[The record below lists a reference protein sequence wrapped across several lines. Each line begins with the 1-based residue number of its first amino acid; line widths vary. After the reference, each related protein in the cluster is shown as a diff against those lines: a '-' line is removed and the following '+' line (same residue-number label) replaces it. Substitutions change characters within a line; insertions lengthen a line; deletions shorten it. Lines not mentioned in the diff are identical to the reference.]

1 MWALHEEE
9 MDLST
14 HTSREKAGAFE
25 SEKSSSLYF
34 ELILTT
40 VHVISRDLQFNT
52 VTFTPNYL
60 SNDDARRYRSFFLT
74 IPYPRSRFI
83 RHNSASLFLN
93 RNRI

>member
-14 HTSREKAGAFE
+14 HSSGEKATAFE

-40 VHVISRDLQFNT
+40 VYRTGVGRQIMNI
-52 VTFTPNYL
+52 YL
-60 SNDDARRYRSFFLT
+60 LSKVFEIDSIHLY
-74 IPYPRSRFI
+74 
-83 RHNSASLFLN
+83 HK
-93 RNRI
+93 

>member
-34 ELILTT
+34 ELILTRICR
-40 VHVISRDLQFNT
+40 VVG
-52 VTFTPNYL
+52 VTMKWGE
-60 SNDDARRYRSFFLT
+60 
-74 IPYPRSRFI
+74 
-83 RHNSASLFLN
+83 
-93 RNRI
+93 

>member
-34 ELILTT
+34 ELILTILYFGSKLL
-40 VHVISRDLQFNT
+40 VIFK
-52 VTFTPNYL
+52 
-60 SNDDARRYRSFFLT
+60 FFHQKF
-74 IPYPRSRFI
+74 YVNFKS
-83 RHNSASLFLN
+83 
-93 RNRI
+93 

>member
-34 ELILTT
+34 ELILTIRLLLQIKLRT
-40 VHVISRDLQFNT
+40 FVLLISRSIALISVLCKPTD
-52 VTFTPNYL
+52 
-60 SNDDARRYRSFFLT
+60 
-74 IPYPRSRFI
+74 
-83 RHNSASLFLN
+83 
-93 RNRI
+93 

>member
-34 ELILTT
+34 EFVLTK
-40 VHVISRDLQFNT
+40 VVKLSPQM
-52 VTFTPNYL
+52 FT
-60 SNDDARRYRSFFLT
+60 A
-74 IPYPRSRFI
+74 
-83 RHNSASLFLN
+83 
-93 RNRI
+93 

>member
-34 ELILTT
+34 ELILTAI
-40 VHVISRDLQFNT
+40 VILNCISPCNT
-52 VTFTPNYL
+52 IIQY
-60 SNDDARRYRSFFLT
+60 
-74 IPYPRSRFI
+74 
-83 RHNSASLFLN
+83 
-93 RNRI
+93 